1 MDAAARDLARLPPTA
16 REMIEEGLAA
26 YAATGR
32 GDVKRL
38 SGRDGYRLRLGSYR
52 VLFAEDAVILAVYIG
67 RRATTTYKRNWM
79 MIPIKPQIIRSP
91 AGEELV
97 ILSRA
102 EFDALAD
109 AAAEALE
116 EADDVAAFDE
126 RVAALRSGADA
137 PLPGEVTAAML
148 RGDTLLRALRSWRN
162 LTQQEKSDPAGDR
175 KTHLARTRLRQRSG
189 EGCQDGLRANAEGT
203 CRGARRRPALAR
215 RRLIRIRLTTPPW
228 RRAAGARRAA
238 S

>member
-162 LTQQEKSDPAGDR
+162 LTQQEIAKRTGLAQGFVSDLEKGV
-175 KTHLARTRLRQRSG
+175 KTGSG
-189 EGCQDGLRANAEGT
+189 QTLK
-203 CRGARRRPALAR
+203 ALAEALDVDPR
-215 RRLIRIRLTTPPW
+215 WL
-228 RRAAGARRAA
+228 GVV
-238 S
+238 